1 MKYKPFL
8 TKNTLLVVVVLEK
21 EEMTLFAILYV
32 KNDIKFKKINI
43 YIFVQ
48 IP

>member
-8 TKNTLLVVVVLEK
+8 TKNTSLVVLEK